1 MFRRSLRSPFPLS
14 EDAGRFLR
22 GRGPSDPCP
31 KTRTFL
37 AAGTRRLAPDRSRD
51 RRTSRASTEAAEAA
65 PRSLPSQRTG
75 VCWSG
80 YEHGYASFDIS
91 ITGMDDSIDISAE
104 ALPPQTSPEG

>member
-1 MFRRSLRSPFPLS
+1 
-14 EDAGRFLR
+14 
-22 GRGPSDPCP
+22 
-31 KTRTFL
+31 
-37 AAGTRRLAPDRSRD
+37 
-51 RRTSRASTEAAEAA
+51 
-65 PRSLPSQRTG
+65 LPSQRTG